1 MADEECVSAC
11 LQAEQ
16 LRWKRREEEK
26 EEEEEL
32 ERWNED
38 GLKKGEKSAR
48 ERERESK
55 KWKIHAVK
63 KRFPTF
69 IDLPQGK
76 VLSTDM
82 PLDEKKTLVS
92 FF

>member
-11 LQAEQ
+11 LRAEQ
-16 LRWKRREEEK
+16 LRWKRRKEE

-48 ERERESK
+48 EG
-55 KWKIHAVK
+55 
-63 KRFPTF
+63 
-69 IDLPQGK
+69 GK
-76 VLSTDM
+76 VKSEKSTQLKNDFQL
-82 PLDEKKTLVS
+82 PLTYHEVKY
-92 FF
+92 

>member
-11 LQAEQ
+11 LRAEQ
-16 LRWKRREEEK
+16 LRWKRREQEEEEE

-48 ERERESK
+48 EREREKVKSEKSTQLK
-55 KWKIHAVK
+55 KMISNFHWLTT
-63 KRFPTF
+63 R
-69 IDLPQGK
+69 
-76 VLSTDM
+76 
-82 PLDEKKTLVS
+82 
-92 FF
+92 